1 MKDMIKM
8 WSKMELHSDITKT
21 GRPSKIDEGTRQN
34 LPRKAAKTPTATI
47 KELQEY
53 LASSL
58 LATPYINLS

>member
-1 MKDMIKM
+1 
-8 WSKMELHSDITKT
+8 MELHSDITKT